1 METDKMKR
9 TWEKD
14 ILLGTAVGDA
24 LGFPVQFLDRATV
37 QKEPVTGMHP
47 WHSVWSDD
55 TSLSLCLADSLCGGY
70 DLQDIGNKFVDWL
83 YEGLWTPKGEAFDI
97 GITTDRAIS
106 RLANGYPP
114 REAGMDR
121 ERDNGNGSLMRIS
134 PLVPAIR
141 GFGREE
147 QERRIAEVSSLT
159 HRHPRSVL
167 ACIFLCGFELA
178 CMEGQAL
185 PEAFART
192 QRRVAELLETERFR
206 EEAPHFERLLHLDY
220 ASFKALPEQ
229 DLTLSAEMDLIIQFQ
244 VNGGHGKDILEM
256 TGECS
261 LDFADCGP
269 VSVHILVS
277 GDPSGNLHLDKRHC
291 GKMEIFSQ
299 SLDKADHSV
308 PEKRNTFIL
317 CIGASLVP
325 DDPGNQ
331 SPVAFDAVQHGAV
344 KGVVS
349 VLLPFRI
356 PLFHGCASMGT
367 ADDPLRDACE
377 TEHFIG
383 KRDAGTCAFFH

>member
-178 CMEGQAL
+178 CMEGQG
-185 PEAFART
+185 R
-192 QRRVAELLETERFR
+192 
-206 EEAPHFERLLHLDY
+206 RLLILNGSFIWTMP
-220 ASFKALPEQ
+220 ASRRFPSRMSGRGAMSWRRWKPACGVYS
-229 DLTLSAEMDLIIQFQ
+229 TMII
-244 VNGGHGKDILEM
+244 
-256 TGECS
+256 TGTVC
-261 LDFADCGP
+261 CM
-269 VSVHILVS
+269 
-277 GDPSGNLHLDKRHC
+277 R
-291 GKMEIFSQ
+291 
-299 SLDKADHSV
+299 
-308 PEKRNTFIL
+308 
-317 CIGASLVP
+317 
-325 DDPGNQ
+325 
-331 SPVAFDAVQHGAV
+331 
-344 KGVVS
+344 
-349 VLLPFRI
+349 
-356 PLFHGCASMGT
+356 
-367 ADDPLRDACE
+367 
-377 TEHFIG
+377 
-383 KRDAGTCAFFH
+383 

>member
-1 METDKMKR
+1 M
-9 TWEKD
+9 
-14 ILLGTAVGDA
+14 
-24 LGFPVQFLDRATV
+24 
-37 QKEPVTGMHP
+37 
-47 WHSVWSDD
+47 
-55 TSLSLCLADSLCGGY
+55 
-70 DLQDIGNKFVDWL
+70 
-83 YEGLWTPKGEAFDI
+83 
-97 GITTDRAIS
+97 TTDRAIS

-229 DLTLSAEMDLIIQFQ
+229 DVRSGGYVMETLE
-244 VNGGHGKDILEM
+244 
-256 TGECS
+256 
-261 LDFADCGP
+261 
-269 VSVHILVS
+269 
-277 GDPSGNLHLDKRHC
+277 
-291 GKMEIFSQ
+291 
-299 SLDKADHSV
+299 
-308 PEKRNTFIL
+308 
-317 CIGASLVP
+317 ASLWCIFNHDNYRDSVLHAVNLGH
-325 DDPGNQ
+325 DADTTGAVTGA
-331 SPVAFDAVQHGAV
+331 VAGMLYGYASIPQEWVDALARKEDIIALADKLDAVLE
-344 KGVVS
+344 K
-349 VLLPFRI
+349 
-356 PLFHGCASMGT
+356 
-367 ADDPLRDACE
+367 
-377 TEHFIG
+377 
-383 KRDAGTCAFFH
+383 

>member
-97 GITTDRAIS
+97 GMTTDRVIS

-229 DLTLSAEMDLIIQFQ
+229 DVRSGGYVMETLE
-244 VNGGHGKDILEM
+244 
-256 TGECS
+256 
-261 LDFADCGP
+261 
-269 VSVHILVS
+269 
-277 GDPSGNLHLDKRHC
+277 
-291 GKMEIFSQ
+291 
-299 SLDKADHSV
+299 
-308 PEKRNTFIL
+308 
-317 CIGASLVP
+317 ASLWCIFNHDNYRDSVLHAVNLGH
-325 DDPGNQ
+325 DADTTGAVTGA
-331 SPVAFDAVQHGAV
+331 VAGMLYGYASIPQEWVDALARKEDIIALADKLDAVLE
-344 KGVVS
+344 K
-349 VLLPFRI
+349 
-356 PLFHGCASMGT
+356 
-367 ADDPLRDACE
+367 
-377 TEHFIG
+377 
-383 KRDAGTCAFFH
+383 